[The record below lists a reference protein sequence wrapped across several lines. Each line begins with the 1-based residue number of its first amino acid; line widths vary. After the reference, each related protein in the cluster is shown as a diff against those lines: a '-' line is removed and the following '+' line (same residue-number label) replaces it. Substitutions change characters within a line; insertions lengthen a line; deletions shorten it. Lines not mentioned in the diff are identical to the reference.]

1 MALQIEDIEVR
12 EFRPGDEEPILEA
25 FNRIFPQVDPTFVA
39 RGMDEWAWRYKQNP
53 AGWRI
58 WVAIEPGGLVIA
70 HQGGVP
76 IRLKHNGEL
85 VRWNQIVDSFA
96 DPRLGRGLKKPGLFV
111 MASKPFCDTYG
122 GPPPKDEIMYG
133 MPVRR
138 AYRIGQKFL
147 GYNTVRNQNQLRLPL
162 DRLRA
167 DAAPRV
173 EVEEVREFP
182 EETGAFFERAA
193 AGFRAVAVRDKA
205 FLDWRFVNRPGVEY
219 RQALA
224 RGRGG
229 ELLGYAVTCKG
240 AFDLNEG
247 QLVCDW
253 LVDPAHPEAGHALR
267 AWLVERA
274 RAEEAPEVIAILPEF
289 CADFAAFQRAGFRVH
304 PTGYFLAAGSF
315 FDGFHTVLLYDD
327 WYYTLAEFDL
337 C

>member
-12 EFRPGDEEPILEA
+12 EFRPGDEEAILEA
-25 FNRIFPQVDPTFVA
+25 FNRIFPQVDPTFVP
-39 RGMDEWAWRYKQNP
+39 RGMDEWAWRYRKNP

-58 WVAIEPGGLVIA
+58 WVALAPDGQVIA

-76 IRLKHNGEL
+76 IRLDHNGER

-96 DPRLGRGLKKPGLFV
+96 DPKLGRGLKKPGLFV

-122 GPPPKDEIMYG
+122 GAPPKDEIMYG

-162 DRLRA
+162 ERLRA
-167 DAAPRV
+167 AAAPLV
-173 EVEEVREFP
+173 EVTEVDEFP
-182 EETGAFFERAA
+182 EEIDAFSARASA
-193 AGFRAVAVRDKA
+193 SHGAVAVRDKA
-205 FLDWRFVNRPGVEY
+205 FLDWRFVQRPGVDY

-229 ELLGYAVTCKG
+229 EILGYAVAVKG
-240 AFDLNEG
+240 SFDLNEG
-247 QLVCDW
+247 ELVCDW

-274 RAEEAPEVIAILPEF
+274 RDDAVGEVIAILPEF
-289 CADFAAFQRAGFRVH
+289 CPDFAAFQRSGFRVH
-304 PTGYFLAAGSF
+304 PTGYYLAAGSF
-315 FDGFHTVLLYDD
+315 FDGFHTVLTYDD